1 MEHHHRNSEL
11 EHNKNKNASANCMSR
26 PTHATLRPAGAR
38 VKLTAMTAPCDCSGS
53 SVAVA
58 EREVEQGAS
67 MTRYEAP
74 QLIGS
79 EQLAPLLQAAAA
91 SMRKRSHLLLH
102 ADQQDQV
109 QRLLIALEP
118 ESYVRP
124 HVHGEQWEMIVLLR
138 GRFDFLIFDP
148 QAELLQR
155 LAMSIASPVVQ
166 IPRGTWH
173 SGVALAP
180 ETLVLEIKPGPYRPN
195 EFAPWAPE
203 EGEPTSGAFVQ
214 WAAGARVGSK
224 WRSQV
229 T

>member
-1 MEHHHRNSEL
+1 MRLLGL
-11 EHNKNKNASANCMSR
+11 ESCGCVR
-26 PTHATLRPAGAR
+26 
-38 VKLTAMTAPCDCSGS
+38 
-53 SVAVA
+53 AV
-58 EREVEQGAS
+58 ERGAS
-67 MTRYEAP
+67 MTRSEAP
-74 QLIGS
+74 QLVGN

-91 SMRKRSHLLLH
+91 SARKRSHLLLH

-118 ESYVRP
+118 ETYVRP

-148 QAELLQR
+148 QAELVQR
-155 LAMSIASPVVQ
+155 LAMSVASPVVQ

-195 EFAPWAPE
+195 EFASWGPA
-203 EGEPTSGAFVQ
+203 EGEPASSRFVH

-224 WRSQV
+224 WRSEV

>member
-1 MEHHHRNSEL
+1 MTQSE
-11 EHNKNKNASANCMSR
+11 AS
-26 PTHATLRPAGAR
+26 
-38 VKLTAMTAPCDCSGS
+38 
-53 SVAVA
+53 
-58 EREVEQGAS
+58 
-67 MTRYEAP
+67 
-74 QLIGS
+74 QLVGR
-79 EQLAPLLQAAAA
+79 EQLAPLLEAAAA
-91 SMRKRSHLLLH
+91 STRKRSHLLLH

-224 WRSQV
+224 WRSPGHV
-229 T
+229 I

>member
-1 MEHHHRNSEL
+1 VPGHTKRSRAEL
-11 EHNKNKNASANCMSR
+11 IRHVRAALATSGYQGKANGDD
-26 PTHATLRPAGAR
+26 GAVR
-38 VKLTAMTAPCDCSGS
+38 LPKTRALSYG
-53 SVAVA
+53 
-58 EREVEQGAS
+58 REVEQGAS
-67 MTRYEAP
+67 MTQSKTP
-74 QLIGS
+74 QLVGS
-79 EQLAPLLQAAAA
+79 EQLAPLLEAATA
-91 SMRKRSHLLLH
+91 STRKRSHLLLH

-155 LAMSIASPVVQ
+155 LAMSVASPVVQ

-203 EGEPTSGAFVQ
+203 EGEPTSGALVH

>member
-1 MEHHHRNSEL
+1 MRLLGL
-11 EHNKNKNASANCMSR
+11 ESCGCGR
-26 PTHATLRPAGAR
+26 
-38 VKLTAMTAPCDCSGS
+38 D
-53 SVAVA
+53 
-58 EREVEQGAS
+58 VEQGAS
-67 MTRYEAP
+67 MTPSEPP
-74 QLIGS
+74 QLVGS

-91 SMRKRSHLLLH
+91 STRKRSHLLLH
-102 ADQQDQV
+102 ADQQDRV

-148 QAELLQR
+148 QAELVQR

-166 IPRGTWH
+166 IPRGAWH

-203 EGEPTSGAFVQ
+203 EGEPTSGAFVH

>member
-1 MEHHHRNSEL
+1 MPEL
-11 EHNKNKNASANCMSR
+11 IR
-26 PTHATLRPAGAR
+26 RAR
-38 VKLTAMTAPCDCSGS
+38 VALATRGRQGKANGDDGAMRLLRLESCSCG
-53 SVAVA
+53 
-58 EREVEQGAS
+58 REVKQGAS
-67 MTRYEAP
+67 MTQSEAP
-74 QLIGS
+74 QLVGS

-91 SMRKRSHLLLH
+91 STRKRSHLLLH
-102 ADQQDQV
+102 ADQQDRV

-148 QAELLQR
+148 QAELVQR

-166 IPRGTWH
+166 IPRGAWH

-203 EGEPTSGAFVQ
+203 EGEPTSGAFVH

>member
-1 MEHHHRNSEL
+1 
-11 EHNKNKNASANCMSR
+11 
-26 PTHATLRPAGAR
+26 
-38 VKLTAMTAPCDCSGS
+38 MTQS
-53 SVAVA
+53 
-58 EREVEQGAS
+58 
-67 MTRYEAP
+67 EAP
-74 QLIGS
+74 QLVGS

-91 SMRKRSHLLLH
+91 STRKRSHLLLH

-148 QAELLQR
+148 QAELVQR
-155 LAMSIASPVVQ
+155 LAMSVASPVVQ

-203 EGEPTSGAFVQ
+203 EGEPASGAFVH

-229 T
+229 A

>member
-1 MEHHHRNSEL
+1 
-11 EHNKNKNASANCMSR
+11 MSR

-38 VKLTAMTAPCDCSGS
+38 VKLTAMVAVRLLKL

-67 MTRYEAP
+67 MTQSEAP
-74 QLIGS
+74 QLVGS

-91 SMRKRSHLLLH
+91 STRKRSHLLLH
-102 ADQQDQV
+102 ADQQDRV

-148 QAELLQR
+148 QAELVQR

-166 IPRGTWH
+166 IPRGAWH

-203 EGEPTSGAFVQ
+203 EGEPTSGAFVH

>member
-1 MEHHHRNSEL
+1 
-11 EHNKNKNASANCMSR
+11 
-26 PTHATLRPAGAR
+26 
-38 VKLTAMTAPCDCSGS
+38 MTQS
-53 SVAVA
+53 
-58 EREVEQGAS
+58 
-67 MTRYEAP
+67 EAP
-74 QLIGS
+74 QLVGR
-79 EQLAPLLQAAAA
+79 EQLAPLLQAATA
-91 SMRKRSHLLLH
+91 STRKRSHLLLH

-148 QAELLQR
+148 QAELVQR
-155 LAMSIASPVVQ
+155 LAMSVASPVVQ

-180 ETLVLEIKPGPYRPN
+180 ETLVLEVKPGPYRPN
-195 EFAPWAPE
+195 EFAAWAPE
-203 EGEPTSGAFVQ
+203 EGEPASGAFVH
-214 WAAGARVGSK
+214 WAAGASARSK

>member
-1 MEHHHRNSEL
+1 L
-11 EHNKNKNASANCMSR
+11 
-26 PTHATLRPAGAR
+26 GY
-38 VKLTAMTAPCDCSGS
+38 G
-53 SVAVA
+53 
-58 EREVEQGAS
+58 REVEQGAS
-67 MTRYEAP
+67 MTQCKAP
-74 QLIGS
+74 QLVGS
-79 EQLAPLLQAAAA
+79 EQLALLLQAATA
-91 SMRKRSHLLLH
+91 STRKRSHLLLH

-148 QAELLQR
+148 QAELVQR

-203 EGEPTSGAFVQ
+203 EGEPTSGAFVH

>member
-1 MEHHHRNSEL
+1 
-11 EHNKNKNASANCMSR
+11 
-26 PTHATLRPAGAR
+26 
-38 VKLTAMTAPCDCSGS
+38 MTQS
-53 SVAVA
+53 
-58 EREVEQGAS
+58 
-67 MTRYEAP
+67 EAP
-74 QLIGS
+74 QLVGS

-91 SMRKRSHLLLH
+91 STRKRSHLLLH

-118 ESYVRP
+118 ESFVRP

-148 QAELLQR
+148 QAELVQR
-155 LAMSIASPVVQ
+155 LAMSVASPVVQ
-166 IPRGTWH
+166 IPRCTWH

-203 EGEPTSGAFVQ
+203 EGEPASGAFVH

>member
-1 MEHHHRNSEL
+1 
-11 EHNKNKNASANCMSR
+11 
-26 PTHATLRPAGAR
+26 
-38 VKLTAMTAPCDCSGS
+38 MTQS
-53 SVAVA
+53 
-58 EREVEQGAS
+58 
-67 MTRYEAP
+67 EAP
-74 QLIGS
+74 QLVGS

-91 SMRKRSHLLLH
+91 STRKRSHLLLH

-118 ESYVRP
+118 ESFVRP

-148 QAELLQR
+148 QAELVQR

-203 EGEPTSGAFVQ
+203 EGEPTSGAFVHWAEARGWEANGVPRSHDLARGASPRLHCRHVSSFAKEGARSVSLSAHAEPPFGSCGASRFPIPLIPGRYEHTIDVE
-214 WAAGARVGSK
+214 WAAG
-224 WRSQV
+224 
-229 T
+229 

>member
-1 MEHHHRNSEL
+1 MTQSE
-11 EHNKNKNASANCMSR
+11 AS
-26 PTHATLRPAGAR
+26 
-38 VKLTAMTAPCDCSGS
+38 
-53 SVAVA
+53 
-58 EREVEQGAS
+58 
-67 MTRYEAP
+67 
-74 QLIGS
+74 QLVGS
-79 EQLAPLLQAAAA
+79 EQLAPLLEAAAA
-91 SMRKRSHLLLH
+91 STRKRSHLLLH

-124 HVHGEQWEMIVLLR
+124 HVHREQWEMIVLLR

-148 QAELLQR
+148 QAELVQR
-155 LAMSIASPVVQ
+155 LAMSVASPVVQ

-203 EGEPTSGAFVQ
+203 EGEPASSAFVH

-224 WRSQV
+224 WRSQSRDLARDASPRLHCLPGPSLGATALQRRIDSNPARTAKRRRFRAERARPKRRYV
-229 T
+229 PDRPGALR

>member
-1 MEHHHRNSEL
+1 
-11 EHNKNKNASANCMSR
+11 
-26 PTHATLRPAGAR
+26 
-38 VKLTAMTAPCDCSGS
+38 MTPSK
-53 SVAVA
+53 
-58 EREVEQGAS
+58 
-67 MTRYEAP
+67 AP
-74 QLIGS
+74 QLVGS
-79 EQLAPLLQAAAA
+79 EQLVPLLEAAGA
-91 SMRKRSHLLLH
+91 STRKRSHLLLH
-102 ADQQDQV
+102 ADQQDRV

-148 QAELLQR
+148 QAELVQR
-155 LAMSIASPVVQ
+155 LAMSVASPVVQ

-195 EFAPWAPE
+195 EFASWGPA
-203 EGEPTSGAFVQ
+203 EGEPASSRFVH

-224 WRSQV
+224 WRSEV

>member
-1 MEHHHRNSEL
+1 
-11 EHNKNKNASANCMSR
+11 
-26 PTHATLRPAGAR
+26 
-38 VKLTAMTAPCDCSGS
+38 MTQS
-53 SVAVA
+53 
-58 EREVEQGAS
+58 
-67 MTRYEAP
+67 EAP
-74 QLIGS
+74 QLVGS

-91 SMRKRSHLLLH
+91 STRKRSHLLLH
-102 ADQQDQV
+102 ADQQDRV

-148 QAELLQR
+148 QAELVQR

-166 IPRGTWH
+166 IPRGAWH

-203 EGEPTSGAFVQ
+203 EGEPTSGAFVH